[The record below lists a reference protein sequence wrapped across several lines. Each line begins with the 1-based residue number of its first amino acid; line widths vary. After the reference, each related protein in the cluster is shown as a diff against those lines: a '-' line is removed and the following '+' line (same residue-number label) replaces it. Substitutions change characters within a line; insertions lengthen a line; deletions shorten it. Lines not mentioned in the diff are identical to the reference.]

1 MIGLLLLFLSIIF
14 YVKDKKRWSLLIFL
28 SFCGNGFY
36 ILTDNI
42 LGIKNQDAA
51 LIYFIVIFIYSL
63 FNERH
68 IKYVHNF
75 RIEKWLKVFF
85 IFMLF
90 NVLFSII
97 FYQLDLIQI
106 IQGGRRYFII
116 FAFYF
121 IRKIKTSDV
130 EWLLRKIVYITA
142 ITSVLYII
150 QCQTGWPVLPDSD
163 IYYSNDSVDGILRYY
178 NFPPFLDISLLL
190 LIFHL
195 KYFNGWK
202 NVFVIA
208 IMFVALLCTQS
219 RTLIAGI
226 IMVVLIGLYING
238 SYRKMVK
245 YGLLGLI
252 VITPF
257 MPILMERFESDDK
270 STGGDLQAIID
281 GDFMNV
287 NGQFAGSMTFRFA
300 LVYERMAYL
309 ADRSVGEQIF
319 GMGLLSDQ
327 QKELV
332 RRMYHFNIGL
342 RDRETGEVAQL
353 STPDIAYGNLIC
365 RLGFVGMA
373 IYLVIWGIM
382 FVQAYKNRK
391 VNMIVFC
398 LFLYLFNNFVCSFSC
413 AIISYTENIVLPMM
427 LIVYMDKMKLLNKRC
442 VYEK

>member
-1 MIGLLLLFLSIIF
+1 MLGLSLLLLSIIL
-14 YVKDKKRWSLLIFL
+14 YVKNKKEWSFLIFI

-36 ILTDNI
+36 LLTDSV

-51 LIYFIVIFIYSL
+51 LIYFIIIFIYSY

-68 IKYVHNF
+68 IKYVHNNN
-75 RIEKWLKVFF
+75 IEKWLKIFF

-90 NVLFSII
+90 NVLFSMI

-163 IYYSNDSVDGILRYY
+163 IYYSTDSVDGTFRYY
-178 NFPPFLDISLLL
+178 NSPPFLELSLFL
-190 LIFHL
+190 LIFYS
-195 KYFNGWK
+195 KYFKGWK
-202 NVFVIA
+202 NTIVIA
-208 IMFVALLCTQS
+208 IMFVALLCTQG
-219 RTLIAGI
+219 RTQIAGT
-226 IMVVLIGLYING
+226 IMVILVGLYLNG
-238 SYRKMVK
+238 SYKKIVK

-252 VITPF
+252 AITPF
-257 MPILMERFESDDK
+257 MPILIERFESDDK
-270 STGGDLQAIID
+270 STGGDLQAIMS
-281 GDFMNV
+281 GEFMNA
-287 NGQFAGSMTFRFA
+287 NGQFAGTMTYRFA

-309 ADRSVGEQIF
+309 ADRSIGEQIF

-342 RDRETGEVAQL
+342 RDRETGEVVQL
-353 STPDIAYGNLIC
+353 STPDIAYGNLIS

-382 FVQAYKNRK
+382 LVQAYKNRK
-391 VNMIVFC
+391 VDIIVFC
-398 LFLYLFNNFVCSFSC
+398 LFLYLFNYIISSFSG
-413 AIISYTENIVLPMM
+413 ATISYTENIILPMM

>member
-163 IYYSNDSVDGILRYY
+163 IYYSNDSVDGTLRYY

-287 NGQFAGSMTFRFA
+287 NGQFAGSMTYRFA
-300 LVYERMAYL
+300 LVYERMEYL
-309 ADRSVGEQIF
+309 ANRSIGEQIF

-327 QKELV
+327 QEQIV

>member
-130 EWLLRKIVYITA
+130 DWLLRKIVYITA

-163 IYYSNDSVDGILRYY
+163 IYYSNDSVDGTLRYY

-208 IMFVALLCTQS
+208 IMFVALLCTQG

-287 NGQFAGSMTFRFA
+287 NGQFAGSMTYRFA
-300 LVYERMAYL
+300 LVYERMEYL
-309 ADRSVGEQIF
+309 ANRSIGEQIF

-327 QKELV
+327 QEQIV

-342 RDRETGEVAQL
+342 KDRETGEVAQL

-398 LFLYLFNNFVCSFSC
+398 LFLYLFNNFVCSFSF

>member
-121 IRKIKTSDV
+121 IRKIKTSDID
-130 EWLLRKIVYITA
+130 WLLRKIVYITA

-163 IYYSNDSVDGILRYY
+163 IYYSNDSVDGTLRYY

-190 LIFHL
+190 LIFYL

-202 NVFVIA
+202 NIFVIA

-287 NGQFAGSMTFRFA
+287 NGQFVGSMTFRFA
-300 LVYERMAYL
+300 LVYERMEYL
-309 ADRSVGEQIF
+309 ANRSIGEQIF

-327 QKELV
+327 QEQIV

-342 RDRETGEVAQL
+342 KDRETGEVAQL

-391 VNMIVFC
+391 VDIIVFC

>member
-121 IRKIKTSDV
+121 IRKIKTSDID
-130 EWLLRKIVYITA
+130 WLLRKIVYITA

-163 IYYSNDSVDGILRYY
+163 IYYSNDSVDGTLRYY

-190 LIFHL
+190 LIFYL

-202 NVFVIA
+202 NIFVIA

-300 LVYERMAYL
+300 LVYERMEYL
-309 ADRSVGEQIF
+309 ANRSIGEQIF

-327 QKELV
+327 QEQIV

-342 RDRETGEVAQL
+342 KDRETGEVAQL

-391 VNMIVFC
+391 VDIIVFC

-427 LIVYMDKMKLLNKRC
+427 LIVYMDKMKLLNLNSATL
-442 VYEK
+442 

>member
-121 IRKIKTSDV
+121 IRKIKTSDID
-130 EWLLRKIVYITA
+130 WLLRKIVYITA

-163 IYYSNDSVDGILRYY
+163 IYYSNDSVDGTLRYY

-190 LIFHL
+190 LIFYL

-202 NVFVIA
+202 NIFVIA

-300 LVYERMAYL
+300 LVYERMEYL
-309 ADRSVGEQIF
+309 ANRSIGEQIF

-327 QKELV
+327 QEQIV

-342 RDRETGEVAQL
+342 KDRETGEVAQL

-391 VNMIVFC
+391 VDIIVFC

>member
-130 EWLLRKIVYITA
+130 DWLLRKIVYITA

-163 IYYSNDSVDGILRYY
+163 IYYSNDSVDGTLRYY

-287 NGQFAGSMTFRFA
+287 NGQFAGSMTYRFA
-300 LVYERMAYL
+300 LVYERMEYL
-309 ADRSVGEQIF
+309 ANRSIGEQIF

-327 QKELV
+327 QEQIV

-342 RDRETGEVAQL
+342 KDRETGEVAQL

-382 FVQAYKNRK
+382 LVQAYKNRK
-391 VNMIVFC
+391 VDIIVFC

>member
-1 MIGLLLLFLSIIF
+1 MLGIALLLISIIL
-14 YVKDKKRWSLLIFL
+14 YINGKKKYSLLIFL
-28 SFCGNGFY
+28 SFCSRGFVL
-36 ILTDNI
+36 LTDNI
-42 LGIKNQDAA
+42 IGFKNQDAA
-51 LIYFIVIFIYSL
+51 LLYFVIIFLYSY
-63 FNERH
+63 FNEKH
-68 IKYVHNF
+68 IKYVHNIN
-75 RIEKWLKVFF
+75 IEKWLKIFLV
-85 IFMLF
+85 FMLF
-90 NVLFSII
+90 NVLFSML
-97 FYQLDLIQI
+97 FYQLDIIQI
-106 IQGGRRYFII
+106 IQGGRQYFII
-116 FAFYF
+116 FAFFF
-121 IRKIKTSDV
+121 IRKIKSSDL
-130 EWLLRKIVYITA
+130 EWILKKIIYITL

-150 QCQTGWPVLPDSD
+150 QCQTGLPTLPDSEQN
-163 IYYSNDSVDGILRYY
+163 YSNDSVDGTFRYY
-178 NFPPFLDISLLL
+178 NVPPFLDISLFL
-190 LIFHL
+190 LIFYS
-195 KYFNGWK
+195 KYFKGWK
-202 NVFVIA
+202 NIIAIA
-208 IMFVALLCTQS
+208 IMFVALLCTQG
-219 RTLIAGI
+219 RTQIAGT
-226 IMVVLIGLYING
+226 IMVILIGLYLNG
-238 SYRKMVK
+238 SYKKLVK

-252 VITPF
+252 AITPF
-257 MPILMERFESDDK
+257 MPLLMERFESDDK

-342 RDRETGEVAQL
+342 KDRETGEVVQL

-382 FVQAYKNRK
+382 LVQAYKNRK
-391 VNMIVFC
+391 VDIIVFC
-398 LFLYLFNNFVCSFSC
+398 LFLYLFNYIFGSFSG
-413 AIISYTENIVLPMM
+413 ATISYTENIVLPMM

>member
-130 EWLLRKIVYITA
+130 DWLLRKIVYITA

-163 IYYSNDSVDGILRYY
+163 IYYSNDSVDGTLRYY

-287 NGQFAGSMTFRFA
+287 NGQFAGSMTYRFA
-300 LVYERMAYL
+300 LVYERMEYL
-309 ADRSVGEQIF
+309 ANRSIGEQIF
-319 GMGLLSDQ
+319 GMGLLSGQ
-327 QKELV
+327 QEQIV

-342 RDRETGEVAQL
+342 KDRETGEVAQL

>member
-106 IQGGRRYFII
+106 VQGGRRYFII

-130 EWLLRKIVYITA
+130 DWLLRKIVYITA

-163 IYYSNDSVDGILRYY
+163 IYYSNDSVDGTLRYY

-287 NGQFAGSMTFRFA
+287 NGQFAGSMTYRFA
-300 LVYERMAYL
+300 LVYERMEYL
-309 ADRSVGEQIF
+309 ANRSIGEQIF

>member
-163 IYYSNDSVDGILRYY
+163 IYYSNDSVDGTLRYY

-287 NGQFAGSMTFRFA
+287 NGQFAGSMTYRFA
-300 LVYERMAYL
+300 LVYERMEYL
-309 ADRSVGEQIF
+309 ANRSIGEQIF

-327 QKELV
+327 QEQIV

-342 RDRETGEVAQL
+342 KDRETGEVAQL